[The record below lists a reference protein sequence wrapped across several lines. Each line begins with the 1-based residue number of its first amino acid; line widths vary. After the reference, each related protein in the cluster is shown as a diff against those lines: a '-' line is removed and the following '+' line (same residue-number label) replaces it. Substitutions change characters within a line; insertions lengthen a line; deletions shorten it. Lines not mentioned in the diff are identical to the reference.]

1 MVCSITGE
9 KMALFA
15 SEKLFNIKDNQ
26 ELLKALAGRKDWNL
40 VRADVLKALIDNA
53 KGDVLKISR
62 FVFVSEYYDCVKNNF
77 VDLARIWEDPRM
89 ALSAFAATLVGLARD
104 IIQHLGDMP
113 EGSERQVQATSLVEI
128 SYVSAILCDPYLLAA
143 YKGLASFYSAMGKKT
158 LASSTC
164 KQFDEAERQ
173 LLESTGDYQRAYR
186 ETKYRP
192 TAAALKAEMDR
203 LKADLGISR

>member
-40 VRADVLKALIDNA
+40 VRPEVLKALIENA

-77 VDLARIWEDPRM
+77 VDLAKIWEDPRM
-89 ALSAFAATLVGLARD
+89 ALSAFAVTLVGLARD

-113 EGSERQVQATSLVEI
+113 QGSERQIQATSLVEI
-128 SYVSAILCDPYLLAA
+128 SFVSAILCDPYLLAA
-143 YKGLASFYSAMGKKT
+143 YKGLASFYWAMGKKQ
-158 LASSTC
+158 LAASAC
-164 KQFDEAERQ
+164 KQFDEAERK
-173 LLESTGDYQRAYR
+173 LLESTGDYLRAYR
-186 ETKYRP
+186 ETKYQP